1 MPNDQNAGTP
11 IIITESMREDFIHS
25 CLTQTPNHDD
35 VVRKSDLRKAYAIW
49 LTNHHGR
56 YNAGINN
63 AEARKLYDLAEAV
76 LGPIG
81 EATDDAGHGVLTGLT
96 LRHQTRNPN
105 QNIPELD
112 IEIPQ
117 HVLWD
122 LTGERLGSGGQ
133 GHVYLVTKRES
144 NDGKEY
150 ALKVLNNPATPQAR
164 NRFRREIEVV
174 QNIDHPSII
183 QIHDYAEQ
191 EDAFQYYV
199 MDYHAGSRS
208 LDSVIL
214 SQSTNPFHGN
224 VSLCLDLFEK
234 IVVAIGVYE
243 KNTPQIIHRDINPEN
258 ILLLKDGSIC
268 LIDFGICHFENGE
281 TITLT
286 DENVGRRNYTAP
298 ECEIGDESP
307 ASIGSDIYSA
317 AKTLWSAITSRRAFS
332 REEYVFGTNSASM
345 LTKFPDKT
353 ETWHLEQIFINTIR
367 KNPSDR
373 FASTD
378 DLLELLSEI
387 RYKTE
392 RGFPPPRIA
401 HTRCPSC
408 GDRNFS
414 DFTDAE
420 KFFGSMYQRSFSAR
434 QCDMCGYVI
443 LFDRETRRNLNEK
456 IENLQ

>member
-1 MPNDQNAGTP
+1 MPNEQKAATP
-11 IIITESMREDFIHS
+11 FIITEPMREDFIHS
-25 CLTQTPNHDD
+25 CLTKTPNHDD
-35 VVRKSDLRKAYAIW
+35 VVRKSDLRESYAIW

-56 YNAGINN
+56 YYAGISNT
-63 AEARKLYDLAEAV
+63 EARKLYYLMEVV
-76 LGPIG
+76 LGPV
-81 EATDDAGHGVLTGLT
+81 EETTDDAGHSVFAGLT

-117 HVLWD
+117 HVPWV

-133 GHVYLVTKRES
+133 GHVYLVTKLES
-144 NDGKEY
+144 SDGKEY
-150 ALKVLNNPATPQAR
+150 ALKMLNNPATAKAR
-164 NRFRREIEVV
+164 ARFRREIEVV

-183 QIHDYAEQ
+183 QILDYAEPD
-191 EDAFQYYV
+191 DAFQFYV

-234 IVVAIGVYE
+234 IVVAMGVYE

-268 LIDFGICHFENGE
+268 LIDFGICHFENGD

-345 LTKFPDKT
+345 LIKFPDKT
-353 ETWHLEQIFINTIR
+353 ETWHLEQIFIKTIR
-367 KNPSDR
+367 KDPSDR
-373 FASTD
+373 FTSTD

-414 DFTDAE
+414 DFTDAN
-420 KFFGSMYQRSFSAR
+420 KFFGDIYQRSFSAR

-443 LFDRETRRNLNEK
+443 LRDLSTRRRREEV
-456 IENLQ
+456 IDNLQ